1 MAFFV
6 HGRVARSRDGSL
18 IFAAKGDGGTTYMA
32 LGKLARAERHDFEWR
47 DACSSSEKVEPSISF
62 RAYLAELFRPS

>member
-1 MAFFV
+1 
-6 HGRVARSRDGSL
+6 
-18 IFAAKGDGGTTYMA
+18 MA

-62 RAYLAELFRPS
+62 RAHLAELFRPS